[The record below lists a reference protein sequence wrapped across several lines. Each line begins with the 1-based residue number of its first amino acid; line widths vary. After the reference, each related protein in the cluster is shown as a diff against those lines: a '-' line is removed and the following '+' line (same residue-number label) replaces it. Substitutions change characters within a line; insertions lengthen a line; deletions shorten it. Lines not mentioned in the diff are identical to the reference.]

1 MSQLWSHLQ
10 NNSGYDPFFSAGVD
24 QEGLRKE
31 IFFLA
36 YHLHW
41 SWTEIMSLDSDE
53 RRMFV
58 QLLIEQIERENAQ
71 IEAAR
76 RR

>member
-1 MSQLWSHLQ
+1 MWAYIQDHD
-10 NNSGYDPFFSAGVD
+10 GHVAFFSVGIGED
-24 QEGLRKE
+24 DLRKE

-41 SWTEIMSLDSDE
+41 AWTEIMDLDTDE
-53 RRMFV
+53 RRAYV
-58 QLLIEQIERENAQ
+58 KLLIEQIERENSH
-71 IEAAR
+71 IESAR

>member
-1 MSQLWSHLQ
+1 MRRDIQDQ
-10 NNSGYDPFFSAGVD
+10 PGPDTFFISGVD
-24 QEGLRKE
+24 LESLRKE

-41 SWTEIMSLDSDE
+41 AWGEIMDLDVEE
-53 RRMFV
+53 RRAYV
-58 QLLIEQIERENAQ
+58 DLLIEQIERENSQ
-71 IEAAR
+71 IAAAR

>member
-1 MSQLWSHLQ
+1 MRP
-10 NNSGYDPFFSAGVD
+10 DIPDDARPVTFFSSGVGAD
-24 QEGLRKE
+24 DLRKE

-41 SWTEIMSLDSDE
+41 SWDTLMELDIEE
-53 RRMFV
+53 RRAYCR
-58 QLLIEQIERENAQ
+58 LLVEQIERENAQ
-71 IEAAR
+71 VQDAR

>member
-1 MSQLWSHLQ
+1 MRSAFQADT
-10 NNSGYDPFFSAGVD
+10 GYDPFFCIGVD
-24 QEGLRKE
+24 LEGLRKE

-41 SWTEIMSLDSDE
+41 SWEEIMGLEIEE
-53 RRMFV
+53 RRAYV

-71 IEAAR
+71 IEASR
-76 RR
+76 KR